1 VRGLLADLNN
11 ESYLPPR
18 PELSKDGFGKILV
31 AFDGSPDSLKA
42 VKRAS
47 ALTTEF
53 GASLTIVHVYSIPSF
68 AYGGPGPMPLVDF
81 KALEDSAKAK
91 AREILNKGKEVC
103 SQEGV
108 QAKAELLEATSVVQA
123 IVELAAKENVD
134 LIVMGTR
141 GMTGF
146 KKLLLGSVSD
156 GVVTHA
162 QCSVLVVR

>member
-1 VRGLLADLNN
+1 M
-11 ESYLPPR
+11 P
-18 PELSKDGFGKILV
+18 KDGFGRILV

-47 ALTTEF
+47 ALTAEF
-53 GASLTIVHVYSIPSF
+53 GASLTVVHVYSVPSF

-91 AREILNKGKEVC
+91 AREILDKGKEIC
-103 SQEGV
+103 DQEGV
-108 QAKAELLEATSVVQA
+108 QARTELLEASSIVQA
-123 IVELAAKENVD
+123 ILELAAKENTD

-162 QCSVLVVR
+162 HCSVLVVR

>member
-1 VRGLLADLNN
+1 M
-11 ESYLPPR
+11 
-18 PELSKDGFGKILV
+18 SKDGFGKILV

-42 VKRAS
+42 VRRAGVL
-47 ALTTEF
+47 AGEF
-53 GASLTIVHVYSIPSF
+53 NAELVLVHVYSIPAL

-81 KALEDSAKAK
+81 KSLEDSARSK
-91 AREILNKGKEVC
+91 AREMLDQAEKVC
-103 SQEGV
+103 GEGGV
-108 QAKAELLEATSVVQA
+108 KPRTELLEAASVVQA
-123 IVELAAKENVD
+123 IVELAENERAD

-162 QCSVLVVR
+162 HCSVLVVR

>member
-1 VRGLLADLNN
+1 M
-11 ESYLPPR
+11 
-18 PELSKDGFGKILV
+18 SKNGFSKILV

-47 ALTTEF
+47 ALATEF
-53 GASLTIVHVYSIPSF
+53 GASLIIVHVYSIPSF

-81 KALEDSAKAK
+81 KSLEDSARSK
-91 AREILNKGKEVC
+91 AREILDKGKGIC
-103 SQEGV
+103 AQEGV
-108 QAKAELLEATSVVQA
+108 QAKAELLEATSIVQA
-123 IVELAAKENVD
+123 IIELASKENVD

-146 KKLLLGSVSD
+146 KKLLVGSVSN

-162 QCSVLVVR
+162 NCSVLVVR

>member
-1 VRGLLADLNN
+1 
-11 ESYLPPR
+11 
-18 PELSKDGFGKILV
+18 
-31 AFDGSPDSLKA
+31 
-42 VKRAS
+42 
-47 ALTTEF
+47 
-53 GASLTIVHVYSIPSF
+53 
-68 AYGGPGPMPLVDF
+68 MPLVDF
-81 KALEDSAKAK
+81 KALEDSARAK
-91 AREILNKGKEVC
+91 ARETLNKGKEVC
-103 SQEGV
+103 TQEGV
-108 QAKAELLEATSVVQA
+108 QAKVELLEATSIVQA

>member
-1 VRGLLADLNN
+1 
-11 ESYLPPR
+11 
-18 PELSKDGFGKILV
+18 LSKNGFAKILV

-47 ALTTEF
+47 ALAKEF
-53 GASLTIVHVYSIPSF
+53 GASVTLVHVYSIPSF

-81 KALEDSAKAK
+81 KSLEDSARSK
-91 AREILNKGKEVC
+91 ARETLDKGKEIC
-103 SQEGV
+103 AQEGV
-108 QAKAELLEATSVVQA
+108 QAKAELLEATSIVQA
-123 IVELAAKENVD
+123 VIEFALKENVD

-146 KKLLLGSVSD
+146 KKLLLGSVSG

-162 QCSVLVVR
+162 HCAVLVVR